1 MTAPS
6 ASTTISS
13 RRVKP
18 PSVRDVAILTFA
30 AVLAVRPER
39 DEIERLALPRDV
51 VAIVVAPR
59 VLEVGVLRIR
69 AVPAVGAGGLL
80 HQRLQAVGILAH
92 LELVHLDLAGEVL
105 DANLGFAGL
114 GPSHLVEDR
123 GAHERHDAGEQDE
136 HDHDLQDREA
146 ALAARIEAVSHRKTS
161 IARWVCRRWTAS
173 PRGWR

>member
-39 DEIERLALPRDV
+39 DEVEGLGLPRHV
-51 VAIVVAPR
+51 VAIVVAPG
-59 VLEVGVLRIR
+59 VLEVVVLRIGSI
-69 AVPAVGAGGLL
+69 PAVDAAGLL

-92 LELVHLDLAGEVL
+92 LELVHLDLAGEL
-105 DANLGFAGL
+105 
-114 GPSHLVEDR
+114 
-123 GAHERHDAGEQDE
+123 
-136 HDHDLQDREA
+136 
-146 ALAARIEAVSHRKTS
+146 
-161 IARWVCRRWTAS
+161 
-173 PRGWR
+173 